1 MEVDNLE
8 QLSSRIIHDHMR
20 FYEHE
25 EVKDD
30 DGPRVI
36 NLLKPQSESS
46 KQRREKERRLKLY
59 QEVKHLYYDEEVP
72 MKYIARRLGLSY
84 YKIRKAIN
92 SNDTNIDNIF
102 EREKKPITF
111 KKLH

>member
-1 MEVDNLE
+1 
-8 QLSSRIIHDHMR
+8 
-20 FYEHE
+20 
-25 EVKDD
+25 
-30 DGPRVI
+30 
-36 NLLKPQSESS
+36 
-46 KQRREKERRLKLY
+46 
-59 QEVKHLYYDEEVP
+59 

-84 YKIRKAIN
+84 YKIRKAII